1 MENNNCH
8 FQVGSLVTA
17 NLSWQLAL
25 PISIGANFGHN
36 PYSLIQ
42 LLVGKKNSPN
52 QARFKVLMI
61 GVGKL
66 IDSSTFTLSQ
76 PMH

>member
-17 NLSWQLAL
+17 NFSWQLAL

-36 PYSLIQ
+36 PYRVLEQWFLTAALDYFFAALINP
-42 LLVGKKNSPN
+42 LKIN
-52 QARFKVLMI
+52 
-61 GVGKL
+61 
-66 IDSSTFTLSQ
+66 
-76 PMH
+76 

>member
-25 PISIGANFGHN
+25 PISIGANFGYN
-36 PYSLIQ
+36 RYRGALNMQRQETAEADPEC
-42 LLVGKKNSPN
+42 VN
-52 QARFKVLMI
+52 
-61 GVGKL
+61 
-66 IDSSTFTLSQ
+66 
-76 PMH
+76 

>member
-25 PISIGANFGHN
+25 PISIGANFGLN
-36 PYSLIQ
+36 PYSNCQQNWQ
-42 LLVGKKNSPN
+42 LLKRQFRLAVPTANK
-52 QARFKVLMI
+52 I
-61 GVGKL
+61 G
-66 IDSSTFTLSQ
+66 SC
-76 PMH
+76 

>member
-8 FQVGSLVTA
+8 FQVGGLVTA

-36 PYSLIQ
+36 PYSESF
-42 LLVGKKNSPN
+42 GKDCSREQTEQKEQNFVWN
-52 QARFKVLMI
+52 YAR
-61 GVGKL
+61 
-66 IDSSTFTLSQ
+66 
-76 PMH
+76 

>member
-1 MENNNCH
+1 MKNNNCH

-36 PYSLIQ
+36 PYSWKMLNACDQ
-42 LLVGKKNSPN
+42 QQANAFLGCCKNKKCECGFETELR
-52 QARFKVLMI
+52 QIA
-61 GVGKL
+61 
-66 IDSSTFTLSQ
+66 
-76 PMH
+76 

>member
-17 NLSWQLAL
+17 NFSWQLAL

-36 PYSLIQ
+36 PYS
-42 LLVGKKNSPN
+42 KKTDENV
-52 QARFKVLMI
+52 RKTDTV
-61 GVGKL
+61 
-66 IDSSTFTLSQ
+66 
-76 PMH
+76 

>member
-25 PISIGANFGHN
+25 PISIGANLVTT
-36 PYSLIQ
+36 PIV
-42 LLVGKKNSPN
+42 LLASC
-52 QARFKVLMI
+52 
-61 GVGKL
+61 
-66 IDSSTFTLSQ
+66 
-76 PMH
+76 

>member
-36 PYSLIQ
+36 PYSSISPPTSPVLPTKYF
-42 LLVGKKNSPN
+42 KK
-52 QARFKVLMI
+52 
-61 GVGKL
+61 KL
-66 IDSSTFTLSQ
+66 AMENAD
-76 PMH
+76 

>member
-17 NLSWQLAL
+17 NFSWQLAL

-36 PYSLIQ
+36 PYSNIALRSLNFRCYWTQ
-42 LLVGKKNSPN
+42 SLNTGLFLF
-52 QARFKVLMI
+52 Q
-61 GVGKL
+61 
-66 IDSSTFTLSQ
+66 
-76 PMH
+76 

>member
-17 NLSWQLAL
+17 NLSWHLAL

-36 PYSLIQ
+36 PYSFRAYLQSNALRVIVMQ
-42 LLVGKKNSPN
+42 LVPVSSELGW
-52 QARFKVLMI
+52 I
-61 GVGKL
+61 GWCT
-66 IDSSTFTLSQ
+66 SR
-76 PMH
+76 

>member
-36 PYSLIQ
+36 PYSTETAKSFLS
-42 LLVGKKNSPN
+42 LSAYFKTNETKKVF
-52 QARFKVLMI
+52 R
-61 GVGKL
+61 
-66 IDSSTFTLSQ
+66 
-76 PMH
+76 

>member
-36 PYSLIQ
+36 PYSARGPLGAPSFFCIGCQ
-42 LLVGKKNSPN
+42 MSCHGRHLSKLQVG
-52 QARFKVLMI
+52 L
-61 GVGKL
+61 GV
-66 IDSSTFTLSQ
+66 
-76 PMH
+76 PR

>member
-25 PISIGANFGHN
+25 PISIGANFGRN
-36 PYSLIQ
+36 PYR
-42 LLVGKKNSPN
+42 V
-52 QARFKVLMI
+52 AVLKSQVAVPKFI
-61 GVGKL
+61 
-66 IDSSTFTLSQ
+66 STAI
-76 PMH
+76 

>member
-36 PYSLIQ
+36 PYSTSKFRWRHL
-42 LLVGKKNSPN
+42 
-52 QARFKVLMI
+52 
-61 GVGKL
+61 KL
-66 IDSSTFTLSQ
+66 QVAELSLQ
-76 PMH
+76 VAVPKSQVAVPKFIRTAI

>member
-36 PYSLIQ
+36 PYRIYYNVTKIKNNTANLRSKYSI
-42 LLVGKKNSPN
+42 VYWRKAGKG
-52 QARFKVLMI
+52 F
-61 GVGKL
+61 
-66 IDSSTFTLSQ
+66 
-76 PMH
+76 